1 MRVLILG
8 LDNAG
13 KTTILYRL
21 HSGEVHSSPHTN
33 PRKLHFAQPQR
44 AGGHHHSHYRLQRG
58 DSNAQEPS
66 IPSPTI
72 PRRLRLHVPEVTVP
86 AGVGPWRPGLHP
98 PVRHRPL
105 QPSSPPC
112 CILRCFYP
120 LYVITPP
127 SFSYWRCYIPNTN
140 AIIYVIDST
149 GATSTA
155 TVTSPPHPSLITLC
169 LPLPSL

>member
-1 MRVLILG
+1 MFSSYSQVRVLILG

-44 AGGHHHSHYRLQRG
+44 AGGHNHPHYRLQRG

-72 PRRLRLHVPEVTVP
+72 PRRLRLHVQVVTLP

-98 PVRHRPL
+98 PVRHQPRYCTSSTLISSLLHPPL
-105 QPSSPPC
+105 FLTALC
-112 CILRCFYP
+112 HN
-120 LYVITPP
+120 TP
-127 SFSYWRCYIPNTN
+127 FLQLLEML
-140 AIIYVIDST
+140 
-149 GATSTA
+149 
-155 TVTSPPHPSLITLC
+155 HPQH
-169 LPLPSL
+169 